1 MTGKSTG
8 NYSLSVVAARGVA
21 TIATYGEWIMKSAR
35 IGASLGGVGGFFL
48 GACIMATSAT
58 LSWTDVLD
66 ALESV
71 VVVLMSAVI
80 IGSFCIAIGW
90 LAGLVLGIVAAPLG
104 SFTERLAEK
113 QKGNRHEA
121 RN

>member
-35 IGASLGGVGGFFL
+35 IGASLAGVGGFFF
-48 GACIMATSAT
+48 GAYIMATSAT
-58 LSWTDVLD
+58 LSWADVLD

-90 LAGLVLGIVAAPLG
+90 LAGLVLGMVAAPFG

-113 QKGNRHEA
+113 QKGSRHAA

>member
-8 NYSLSVVAARGVA
+8 SYSTSVVAARGVA
-21 TIATYGEWIMKSAR
+21 TMATYSEWIMKSAR
-35 IGASLGGVGGFFL
+35 IGASLAGVGGFFF
-48 GACIMATSAT
+48 GAYIMATSAT